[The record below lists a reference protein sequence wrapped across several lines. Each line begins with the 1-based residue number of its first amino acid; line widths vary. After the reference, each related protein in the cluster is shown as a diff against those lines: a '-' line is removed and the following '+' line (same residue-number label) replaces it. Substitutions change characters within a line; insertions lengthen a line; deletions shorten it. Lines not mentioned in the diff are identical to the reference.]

1 MRMILDDHIPVAS
14 DPGKGR
20 RAGQNAFATPILSA
34 EPQICE
40 PDPADL
46 GAILKLGAQIFG
58 IDCGDHLHRGLF

>member
-1 MRMILDDHIPVAS
+1 MRMILDDHIP
-14 DPGKGR
+14 DRIDLGKGR

-46 GAILKLGAQIFG
+46 GAILKLGA
-58 IDCGDHLHRGLF
+58 